1 MEKRKTI
8 KQIIGNK
15 ETLLGLI
22 LGAGVGYIG
31 SVLCYFVHYL
41 FYKEIAYTPFFINLI
56 WGIFLLCVWFWF
68 IKKIQGAKDE

>member
-8 KQIIGNK
+8 TQIIENK
-15 ETLLGLI
+15 EALGLI

-41 FYKEIAYTPFFINLI
+41 FYREIAYTPFFINLI

-68 IKKIQGAKDE
+68 IKKIPGAKYD